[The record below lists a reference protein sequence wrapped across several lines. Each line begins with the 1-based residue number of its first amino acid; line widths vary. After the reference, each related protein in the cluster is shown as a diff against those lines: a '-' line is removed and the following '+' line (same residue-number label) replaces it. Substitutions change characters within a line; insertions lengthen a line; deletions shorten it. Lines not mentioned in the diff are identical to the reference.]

1 MTYYDTLSYD
11 IADLCGAYSKALVT
25 KMQSAQM
32 ASGVMEREL
41 PGTPG
46 IMVYVPVDV
55 DTLMT
60 GPSEAV
66 VKQHARELKFL
77 AELNIGDL
85 HAIRDL
91 FKGEDLKMAISE
103 EVLESMKNDLVDE
116 IKILD
121 GEKVLV
127 ILEKGDWTV

>member
-11 IADLCGAYSKALVT
+11 IADLCDAYSKALVT
-25 KMQSAQM
+25 KMQKVQM

-41 PGTPG
+41 PGIPG
-46 IMVYVPVDV
+46 IMAYVPADA
-55 DTLMT
+55 DSLKA
-60 GPSEAV
+60 GPTEAV
-66 VKQHARELKFL
+66 VKQHSRELEAL
-77 AELNIGDL
+77 AKLNIGDL
-85 HAIRDL
+85 RAIRDL
-91 FKGEDLKMAISE
+91 FNGEDLEMAISE

-127 ILEKGDWTV
+127 ILEEGDWTV

>member
-11 IADLCGAYSKALVT
+11 IAELTDTYSKSLVAA
-25 KMQSAQM
+25 MQSVQLK
-32 ASGVMEREL
+32 SGVMEREL
-41 PGTPG
+41 PGMPG
-46 IMVYVPVDV
+46 IMAYVPADA

-60 GPSEAV
+60 GPSETV
-66 VKQHARELKFL
+66 VKQHARELELL
-77 AELNIGDL
+77 AKINIGDTR
-85 HAIRDL
+85 AIRDL

>member
-11 IADLCGAYSKALVT
+11 IAELSDTYSKSLVAA
-25 KMQSAQM
+25 MQSVQLK
-32 ASGVMEREL
+32 SGVMEREL
-41 PGTPG
+41 PGAPG
-46 IMVYVPVDV
+46 IMAYVPADAES
-55 DTLMT
+55 LMA
-60 GPSEAV
+60 GPSETV
-66 VKQHARELKFL
+66 VKQHDRELKFL
-77 AELNIGDL
+77 AKLNIGDL
-85 HAIRDL
+85 HAIRGL